1 MRRQDVGGEKQW
13 WFQTRLNLVIGDG
26 KGPSHS
32 IWAGSAGQRHSVKA
46 GGGRVGERG
55 RERSAKDGEKETS
68 IKLRAD
74 GGRARVR
81 NKKGRWGWGWGNGAR
96 NKQGKR
102 G

>member
-1 MRRQDVGGEKQW
+1 MVVSNPLD
-13 WFQTRLNLVIGDG
+13 LVIGDG

-32 IWAGSAGQRHSVKA
+32 IYRIRWPEASPVKA

-81 NKKGRWGWGWGNGAR
+81 NKKGRWGWGWGMS
-96 NKQGKR
+96 KE
-102 G
+102 